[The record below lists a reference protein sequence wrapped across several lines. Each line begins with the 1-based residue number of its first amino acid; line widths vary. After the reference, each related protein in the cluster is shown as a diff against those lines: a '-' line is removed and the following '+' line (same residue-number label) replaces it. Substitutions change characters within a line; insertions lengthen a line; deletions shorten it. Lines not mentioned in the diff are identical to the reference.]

1 MGLKFG
7 FEAKLYYKV
16 GGVAGAGN
24 WVELKNAKDVTLSV
38 EKGKADVTTR
48 AANGWKASKGTLKDA
63 TIEWEMV
70 WDTGDAGF
78 AAIQDAFFNNKV
90 IGIRCLDCAGSA
102 EESAQG
108 LEADMDIINFSRKEP
123 LEEALTV
130 SVSAAPTYSETPPAW
145 VTVGTGGT

>member
-1 MGLKFG
+1 MSSKFG
-7 FEAKLYYKV
+7 FEAKLYYKI
-16 GGVAGAGN
+16 GGLSGAGS
-24 WVELKNAKDVTLSV
+24 WVELANAKDVTLSL

-48 AANGWKASKGTLKDA
+48 AANGWRASKGTLKDA

-70 WDTGDAGF
+70 WDTDDAGF

-90 IGIRCLDCAGSA
+90 IGIRCLDSAGSA
-102 EESAQG
+102 EENAQG

-130 SVSAAPTYSETPPAW
+130 SVSAAPTYSDTPPAW
-145 VTVGTGGT
+145 VTVAGA